1 MLYKLKNRRGET
13 LLETLASLLIAAI
26 AMLMFAEI
34 IAATARV
41 TKTGQS
47 WNEDVSQRSNFLEKR
62 QASSDTVKPY
72 PGTITIDGLIED
84 TGVTF
89 YVARYGGEDVI
100 SYASS

>member
-13 LLETLASLLIAAI
+13 LIETLASLLIAAI

-34 IAATARV
+34 IAAAASV
-41 TKTGQS
+41 TKTGRS
-47 WNEDVSQRSNFLEKR
+47 WNANVSQRSNFLEER
-62 QASSDTVKPY
+62 PDSSDIGDTV
-72 PGTITIDGLIED
+72 PGTISITNLIED

-89 YVARYGGEDVI
+89 YVTNYGGEDVI